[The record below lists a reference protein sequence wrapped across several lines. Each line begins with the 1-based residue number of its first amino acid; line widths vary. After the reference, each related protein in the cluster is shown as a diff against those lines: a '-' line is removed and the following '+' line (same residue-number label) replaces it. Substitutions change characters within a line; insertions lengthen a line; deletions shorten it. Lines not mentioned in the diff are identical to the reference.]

1 MRTCINNCKTGH
13 AADCEETETHKAC
26 LPREATNGYL
36 CERCYILLRD
46 ALRDAT
52 GVIFHLRSVYGVL
65 NSRTAD
71 GSQRVKREPPAP
83 LNLTA
88 YDLSERI
95 YQVLI
100 GHSIPLCDRPTT
112 VAAAVNKIVNEHLY
126 VYDTTVNLKSVEQ
139 MFELVKLVN
148 QASKMFPMS
157 EPVRVTAMP
166 CPECD
171 RRTIYTPPGEFGAE
185 MVVSCTVCGFV
196 VSPDKVAFYAFM
208 AEGNK

>member
-13 AADCEETETHKAC
+13 ATDCEETETHKAC
-26 LPREATNGYL
+26 LPREATHGFL
-36 CERCYILLRD
+36 CDTCYVRLRQ
-46 ALRDAT
+46 ALQDTT

-65 NSRTAD
+65 NSRTSD

-88 YDLSERI
+88 YELSEQI
-95 YQVLI
+95 YKTLL
-100 GHSIPLCDRPTT
+100 GTAIPLCAHPVT
-112 VAAAVNKIVNEHLY
+112 VAAAVNKITDEHLS
-126 VYDTTVNLKSVEQ
+126 VYDVTVNLKTVEQ
-139 MFELVKLVN
+139 MFDLVKLVN
-148 QASKMFPMS
+148 QALKMFPIN

-185 MVVSCTVCGFV
+185 MVVSCSVCGFV
-196 VSPDKVAFYAFM
+196 VPPDKVAFYAYM
-208 AEGNK
+208 AEGK